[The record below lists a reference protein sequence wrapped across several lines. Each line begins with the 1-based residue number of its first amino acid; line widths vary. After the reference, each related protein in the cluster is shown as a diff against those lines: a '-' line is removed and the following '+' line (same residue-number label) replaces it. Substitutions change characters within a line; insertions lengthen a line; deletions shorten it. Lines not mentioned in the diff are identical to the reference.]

1 MGVEMAALFLV
12 KGLRQPQVFRLKKTL
27 LWYLGAGIFFIVGSW
42 FFINKGFVFASPDS
56 LYMVI
61 MGRGILETGLSEWY
75 FSSPL
80 QWGMFVP
87 VLQTIGMLFGQEYAW
102 FIQPVLSLTFL
113 VLFGILIYKA
123 SRSLTRQKTL
133 PAFLTV
139 ASLGILLSSNMF
151 WVAQFYVHNN
161 LDTGIFLFIVVASLY
176 FAIREQKTAW
186 LGITAIFMILLGM
199 ARTENVIL
207 AAIVILLAVAT
218 RKIPQRQLLSTFL
231 PFLITQIIW
240 NLTVIRLDPVAFGN
254 LMSVSQLK
262 LVTLALAALTG
273 FLVLAGNSWIK
284 KRIVPLINPLLW
296 IGVGLLLVL
305 VFVLEPAN
313 RFLDL
318 WDNLRA
324 MFVTGKWLASFWGVG
339 FLLLLVRA
347 DKERLES
354 HFTKFFSILIAAF
367 FSMIVILGSVKG
379 NYHSAWYDSA
389 NRMYIHIFPLM
400 LFYLSLKISSTV
412 SLKRATSLSNDDSPA
427 DVHGG

>member
-1 MGVEMAALFLV
+1 
-12 KGLRQPQVFRLKKTL
+12 
-27 LWYLGAGIFFIVGSW
+27 
-42 FFINKGFVFASPDS
+42 
-56 LYMVI
+56 
-61 MGRGILETGLSEWY
+61 
-75 FSSPL
+75 
-80 QWGMFVP
+80 
-87 VLQTIGMLFGQEYAW
+87 
-102 FIQPVLSLTFL
+102 
-113 VLFGILIYKA
+113 
-123 SRSLTRQKTL
+123 
-133 PAFLTV
+133 
-139 ASLGILLSSNMF
+139 
-151 WVAQFYVHNN
+151 
-161 LDTGIFLFIVVASLY
+161 
-176 FAIREQKTAW
+176 
-186 LGITAIFMILLGM
+186 
-199 ARTENVIL
+199 
-207 AAIVILLAVAT
+207 
-218 RKIPQRQLLSTFL
+218 
-231 PFLITQIIW
+231 
-240 NLTVIRLDPVAFGN
+240 
-254 LMSVSQLK
+254 
-262 LVTLALAALTG
+262 
-273 FLVLAGNSWIK
+273 
-284 KRIVPLINPLLW
+284 
-296 IGVGLLLVL
+296 LVL